1 MNPLQKQLDKIPETM
16 LITLWAK
23 AEETK
28 QKKPLLRDETA
39 LGILSQINYDFSKF
53 KFLRKFL
60 FTPFPFQ
67 ISRA

>member
-39 LGILSQINYDFSKF
+39 LGILSQINYDFSKLKNPNSHKQGF
-53 KFLRKFL
+53 VFVL
-60 FTPFPFQ
+60 
-67 ISRA
+67 I